1 MSFEL
6 ERRLANEIIAAHIG
20 EPVYIDGH
28 ELRGIP
34 REDPADA
41 TNLSVKVQGT
51 EVRIDVPTVDANRIG
66 LRRGMSV
73 EWKNAAG
80 VARTGRV
87 RNVDY
92 LRSGWASIEIET

>member
-1 MSFEL
+1 MSFCD
-6 ERRLANEIIAAHIG
+6 ERRRANEVIAAHIG

-41 TNLSVKVQGT
+41 TSLSVMVHGT
-51 EVRIDVPTVDANRIG
+51 EVRVDVPTVDATRLG
-66 LRRGMSV
+66 LRRGMTV
-73 EWKNAAG
+73 EWNNAAG
-80 VARTGRV
+80 VTRTGRI